1 MEHAKWMYKF
11 IFRQTIVIL
20 ITCPN
25 NGTLDKHKIFPNT
38 PSNGLIIHS
47 GGWSVLLIKFTTAKA
62 AISCTI
68 TSTVT
73 EPAKLTNNSSN
84 WNDTFL

>member
-1 MEHAKWMYKF
+1 MKDTQF

-38 PSNGLIIHS
+38 PSSGLIIHS

-62 AISCTI
+62 AISCTM

-84 WNDTFL
+84 

>member
-1 MEHAKWMYKF
+1 MLNKLYRQF
-11 IFRQTIVIL
+11 IARQTIVIL

-38 PSNGLIIHS
+38 PSSGLIIHS

>member
-1 MEHAKWMYKF
+1 MNVLYRQF
-11 IFRQTIVIL
+11 IARQTIVIL

-38 PSNGLIIHS
+38 PSSGLIIHS

-62 AISCTI
+62 AISCTM

-84 WNDTFL
+84 

>member
-1 MEHAKWMYKF
+1 MEHAKYTQF
-11 IFRQTIVIL
+11 NARQTIEIL

-38 PSNGLIIHS
+38 PSSGLISHS

-73 EPAKLTNNSSN
+73 EPAKVTNNSNSN
-84 WNDTFL
+84 SYTFS